1 MQQFTMSLKIGS
13 DPEFSL
19 NWNKILNKYQVHQR
33 VAWIGV
39 VSSKKFSEKHYLMWV
54 RYDSFA
60 FEQNK
65 GENTISKKEWQLI
78 MY

>member
-13 DPEFSL
+13 DLEFSL
-19 NWNKILNKYQVHQR
+19 NRNKILNKYQVHQS

-54 RYDSFA
+54 R
-60 FEQNK
+60 
-65 GENTISKKEWQLI
+65 
-78 MY
+78 